1 MRDFLKGTL
10 GTVLQVVLV
19 FLGVVL
25 LGASCVAGV
34 YSSAMGIVCLVLSI
48 LCFCTVAGIRY
59 WLGHIVRMR

>member
-25 LGASCVAGV
+25 LGASCVVLGGV
-34 YSSAMGIVCLVLSI
+34 IPAMGRSGSPLSWDCERGR
-48 LCFCTVAGIRY
+48 LK
-59 WLGHIVRMR
+59 